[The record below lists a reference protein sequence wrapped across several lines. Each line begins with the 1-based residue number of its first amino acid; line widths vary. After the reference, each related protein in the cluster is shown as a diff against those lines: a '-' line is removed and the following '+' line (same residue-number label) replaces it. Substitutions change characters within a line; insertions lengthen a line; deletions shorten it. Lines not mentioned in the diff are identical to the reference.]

1 MSRVLVCEL
10 DSLGV
15 GAAADAGKFGDEGAD
30 TLGHIAEA
38 CAAGRAD
45 RDGVRAGPL
54 QIPNMVRLG
63 MGALCAASTGRTPP
77 GLNGGAGDF
86 AGAWGYAIEQ
96 SHGKDTPSGHWEA
109 MGAPATFD
117 WGYFSAPENSFPPEL
132 LDALVREARLPGILG
147 NCHASGTEII
157 KRLGEE
163 HVRTGKPIVYTSAD
177 SVLQIAAHEGSFGLE
192 RLYDVCQI
200 ARKLV
205 DPYKIGRVIAR
216 PFEGDAAENFTRTN
230 GRRDYA
236 VPPHM
241 PTLLNRVSEA
251 GHEVI
256 AIGKISD
263 IFAGSGVTQSIKA
276 YGNAA
281 LMDATLN
288 ALDEAPENSLV
299 MTNFVDFDMLY
310 GHRRDVAG
318 YAAALEAFDARLPE
332 LQAKLREGDMVVLT
346 ADHGCD
352 PTFPGSDHTREHVPV
367 LAFGPR
373 VKPGPLGARQTFAD
387 IGETA
392 AEWLGVEGFGTGQ
405 SWL

>member
-15 GAAADAGKFGDEGAD
+15 GAAADAEKFGDAGAD
-30 TLGHIAEA
+30 TLGHIADE

-45 RDGVRAGPL
+45 KAGVRAGPL
-54 QIPNMVRLG
+54 HIPNMVALG
-63 MGALCAASTGRTPP
+63 MGALCKASTGRTPP
-77 GLNGGAGDF
+77 GLNGKTGDF
-86 AGAWGYAIEQ
+86 TGAWGYAIEQ

-117 WGYFSAPENSFPPEL
+117 WGYFSGAENSFPE
-132 LDALVREARLPGILG
+132 ALVQALVDAAKLPGVLG

-157 KRLGEE
+157 KRLGDE
-163 HVRTGKPIVYTSAD
+163 HIRTGKPILYTSAD
-177 SVLQIAAHEGSFGLE
+177 SVMQIAAHEGSFGLQH
-192 RLYDVCQI
+192 LYEVCAI

-205 DPYKIGRVIAR
+205 DPYNIGRVIAR
-216 PFEGDAAENFTRTN
+216 PFEGESAGTFARTN

-236 VPPHM
+236 VPPHR

-251 GHEVI
+251 GREVV

-263 IFAGSGVTQSIKA
+263 IFAASGVTRKVTA
-276 YGNAA
+276 YGNDA
-281 LMDATLN
+281 LFDATLK
-288 ALDEAPENSLV
+288 ALDEAPDGSLII
-299 MTNFVDFDMLY
+299 TNFVDFDMLY
-310 GHRRDVAG
+310 GHRRDVTG

-332 LQAKLREGDMVVLT
+332 LQAKLRPGDMVVLT

-367 LAFGPR
+367 LAFGPK
-373 VKPGPLGARQTFAD
+373 VTPGPLGARASFAD

-392 AEWLGVEGFGTGQ
+392 AKWLNVAGFGTGQ